1 MVIFDICACC
11 VKTDMKYE
19 LERDWLLKT
28 VDIIIDHLNK
38 FGVCVLDDFLGADR
52 GADTLEEVLGLRA
65 AQLFREGQLV
75 AAPSVPAAAR
85 YRSDEITWTDGVTP
99 HSPAIRNL
107 IRSVYRMETKNI
119 LMTKKYF
126 QHFGRDRD
134 GGEHAAQQQQG
145 AAGGVRGLRAV
156 VACYPGQVDLVTHII
171 NFMRVG

>member
-1 MVIFDICACC
+1 
-11 VKTDMKYE
+11 MKYE

-107 IRSVYRMETKNI
+107 IRLVSRIAKKNI
-119 LMTKKYF
+119 LLPRKYF
-126 QHFGRDRD
+126 QHVGRDRD
-134 GGEHAAQQQQG
+134 
-145 AAGGVRGLRAV
+145 
-156 VACYPGQVDLVTHII
+156 
-171 NFMRVG
+171 

>member
-1 MVIFDICACC
+1 
-11 VKTDMKYE
+11 MKYE

-119 LMTKKYF
+119 LMTKNISSTLDAIVTEASTRPSSSKGQLAEYEIC
-126 QHFGRDRD
+126 GRTN
-134 GGEHAAQQQQG
+134 AM
-145 AAGGVRGLRAV
+145 

>member
-1 MVIFDICACC
+1 
-11 VKTDMKYE
+11 MKYE

-75 AAPSVPAAAR
+75 AAAR

-99 HSPAIRNL
+99 HSRI
-107 IRSVYRMETKNI
+107 ISHDD
-119 LMTKKYF
+119 KY
-126 QHFGRDRD
+126 
-134 GGEHAAQQQQG
+134 
-145 AAGGVRGLRAV
+145 L
-156 VACYPGQVDLVTHII
+156 
-171 NFMRVG
+171 